1 MFVFYEVLIQMLG
14 YRQLHNL
21 QIDVEAVAPVTQ
33 KLDPVGFPL
42 YRECKDTWYRADNVE
57 VGQREFIVLDPASY
71 THSIHFRTETS
82 AMTTKTAIV
91 FAGGGSLGAVQVGML
106 RALVEANVRF
116 DMVIGAS
123 VGAING
129 AYFAARPD
137 SDGVQALAGFWRGL
151 SKTDIFPLSWF
162 DTCRGLIKRRGY
174 LLQPSAL
181 NRLLGQALPIHRIE
195 DAVLPLYIVTT
206 NLLSGAETVLSSGEL
221 EQALLASAA
230 IPLVFPCVQ
239 IADQFLVDGGV
250 ASNTPISTA
259 VALGATNVVVIP
271 TGVSCDLTQPP
282 RGLVALALHTV
293 NLMSMRQLVSDI
305 EHFRTVTS
313 LHIVPPLCPV
323 DVSVFNFDQ
332 TESLLQ
338 RAYEQTL
345 RWLERGGLERTKVP
359 GALSIHSHAHEH

>member
-1 MFVFYEVLIQMLG
+1 M
-14 YRQLHNL
+14 
-21 QIDVEAVAPVTQ
+21 A
-33 KLDPVGFPL
+33 
-42 YRECKDTWYRADNVE
+42 
-57 VGQREFIVLDPASY
+57 
-71 THSIHFRTETS
+71 
-82 AMTTKTAIV
+82 TKTAIV
-91 FAGGGSLGAVQVGML
+91 FPGGGSLGAVQVGML

-116 DMVIGAS
+116 DMVVGAS

-137 SDGVQALAGFWRGL
+137 SDGVEALAGFWRGL
-151 SKTDIFPLSWF
+151 SKTDIFPLSWI

-195 DAVLPLYIVTT
+195 DAMLPLYIVTT

-221 EQALLASAA
+221 DQALLASAA

-282 RGLVALALHTV
+282 PRTGRLGPAH
-293 NLMSMRQLVSDI
+293 RQSDEHASTGERHRTLPHSHQSAHRPALVS
-305 EHFRTVTS
+305 
-313 LHIVPPLCPV
+313 
-323 DVSVFNFDQ
+323 
-332 TESLLQ
+332 
-338 RAYEQTL
+338 
-345 RWLERGGLERTKVP
+345 GGCL
-359 GALSIHSHAHEH
+359 GFQL

>member
-1 MFVFYEVLIQMLG
+1 LFVFYEVLIQMLG

-33 KLDPVGFPL
+33 KLDQVGFPL

-106 RALVEANVRF
+106 RALVETNVRF

>member
-33 KLDPVGFPL
+33 KLDQVGFPL

-106 RALVEANVRF
+106 RALVETNVRF

-206 NLLSGAETVLSSGEL
+206 NLLSGSETVLSSGEL

>member
-1 MFVFYEVLIQMLG
+1 M
-14 YRQLHNL
+14 
-21 QIDVEAVAPVTQ
+21 
-33 KLDPVGFPL
+33 
-42 YRECKDTWYRADNVE
+42 
-57 VGQREFIVLDPASY
+57 
-71 THSIHFRTETS
+71 
-82 AMTTKTAIV
+82 
-91 FAGGGSLGAVQVGML
+91 GSEMCI
-106 RALVEANVRF
+106 RDRF

-162 DTCRGLIKRRGY
+162 DTCRGLIKRRGF
-174 LLQPSAL
+174 LLQPAAL
-181 NRLLGQALPIHRIE
+181 NRLLDQALPIHRIE
-195 DAVLPLYIVTT
+195 DATLPLHIVTT
-206 NLLSGAETVLSSGEL
+206 DLLSGAETVLSSGEL
-221 EQALLASAA
+221 GQALLASAA

-239 IADQFLVDGGV
+239 IADRFLVDGGV

-271 TGVSCDLTQPP
+271 TGISCALTQPP

-305 EHFRTVTS
+305 EHFRTLTS

-332 TESLLQ
+332 TESLLE
-338 RAYEQTL
+338 RAYTQTL

-359 GALSIHSHAHEH
+359 GALTIHSHAHEH

>member
-1 MFVFYEVLIQMLG
+1 M
-14 YRQLHNL
+14 
-21 QIDVEAVAPVTQ
+21 
-33 KLDPVGFPL
+33 
-42 YRECKDTWYRADNVE
+42 
-57 VGQREFIVLDPASY
+57 
-71 THSIHFRTETS
+71 
-82 AMTTKTAIV
+82 
-91 FAGGGSLGAVQVGML
+91 
-106 RALVEANVRF
+106 RF
-116 DMVIGAS
+116 DMVVGAS

-137 SDGVQALAGFWRGL
+137 SDGVAALEGFWRGL
-151 SKTDIFPLSWF
+151 SKNDIFPLSWL
-162 DTCRGLIKRRGY
+162 DTCRGLMKRRGY

-195 DAVLPLYIVTT
+195 EATLPLHIVTT
-206 NLLSGAETVLSSGEL
+206 DLLSGAETVLSSGEL

-282 RGLVALALHTV
+282 RGLVALALH
-293 NLMSMRQLVSDI
+293 
-305 EHFRTVTS
+305 
-313 LHIVPPLCPV
+313 IVPPLCPV

>member
-33 KLDPVGFPL
+33 KLDQVGFPL

-106 RALVEANVRF
+106 RALVETNVRF

>member
-1 MFVFYEVLIQMLG
+1 M
-14 YRQLHNL
+14 
-21 QIDVEAVAPVTQ
+21 A
-33 KLDPVGFPL
+33 
-42 YRECKDTWYRADNVE
+42 
-57 VGQREFIVLDPASY
+57 
-71 THSIHFRTETS
+71 
-82 AMTTKTAIV
+82 TKTAIV

-106 RALVEANVRF
+106 RALVEANVRC
-116 DMVIGAS
+116 DMVVGAS

-137 SDGVQALAGFWRGL
+137 SDGVEALAGFWRGL
-151 SKTDIFPLSWF
+151 GKSDIFPLSWL
-162 DTCRGLIKRRGY
+162 DTCRGLIKRRGF
-174 LLQPSAL
+174 LLQPAAL
-181 NRLLGQALPIHRIE
+181 NRLLDQALPIHRIE
-195 DAVLPLYIVTT
+195 EATLPLYIVTT
-206 NLLSGAETVLSSGEL
+206 DLLSGAETVLSSGEL
-221 EQALLASAA
+221 KQALLASAA

-250 ASNTPISTA
+250 SSNTPISTA

-271 TGVSCDLTQPP
+271 TGVSCALTQPP
-282 RGLVALALHTV
+282 RGLVALALDTV

-305 EHFRTVTS
+305 EHFRTLTS

-359 GALSIHSHAHEH
+359 GALTIHSHAHEH

>member
-1 MFVFYEVLIQMLG
+1 M
-14 YRQLHNL
+14 
-21 QIDVEAVAPVTQ
+21 A
-33 KLDPVGFPL
+33 
-42 YRECKDTWYRADNVE
+42 
-57 VGQREFIVLDPASY
+57 
-71 THSIHFRTETS
+71 
-82 AMTTKTAIV
+82 TKTAIV

-116 DMVIGAS
+116 DMVVGAS

-137 SDGVQALAGFWRGL
+137 SDGVEALAGFWRGL
-151 SKTDIFPLSWF
+151 SKTDVFPLSWF

-271 TGVSCDLTQPP
+271 TGMSCDLMQPP

-305 EHFRTVTS
+305 EHFRTFAS

-359 GALSIHSHAHEH
+359 GALTIHSHAHEH

>member
-1 MFVFYEVLIQMLG
+1 M
-14 YRQLHNL
+14 
-21 QIDVEAVAPVTQ
+21 A
-33 KLDPVGFPL
+33 
-42 YRECKDTWYRADNVE
+42 
-57 VGQREFIVLDPASY
+57 
-71 THSIHFRTETS
+71 
-82 AMTTKTAIV
+82 TKTAIV

-116 DMVIGAS
+116 DLVVGAL

-137 SDGVQALAGFWRGL
+137 LEGVEALASFWCGL
-151 SKTDIFPLSWF
+151 RKTDIFPLSWL
-162 DTCRGLIKRRGY
+162 DTCRGLIKGRGF
-174 LLQPSAL
+174 LLQPAAL

-195 DAVLPLYIVTT
+195 DATLPLHIVTT
-206 NLLSGAETVLSSGEL
+206 DLLSGAETVLSSGEL
-221 EQALLASAA
+221 RQALLASAA
-230 IPLVFPCVQ
+230 IPLVFPCVK
-239 IADQFLVDGGV
+239 IADQFLIDGGV

-259 VALGATNVVVIP
+259 VALGATNVVVVP
-271 TGVSCDLTQPP
+271 TGVSCALPQPP
-282 RGLVALALHTV
+282 RGLIALALHTV

-305 EHFRTVTS
+305 EHFRTLTS

-345 RWLERGGLERTKVP
+345 RWLEHGGLERTNVP
-359 GALSIHSHAHEH
+359 GALTIHSHAHEH